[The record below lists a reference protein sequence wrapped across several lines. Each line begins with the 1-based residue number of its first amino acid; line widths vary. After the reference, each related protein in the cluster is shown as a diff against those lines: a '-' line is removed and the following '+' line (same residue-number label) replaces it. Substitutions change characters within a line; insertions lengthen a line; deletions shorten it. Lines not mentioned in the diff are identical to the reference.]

1 MRSTRTLLGILASG
15 GLAVSLAL
23 PAGATQRVVLGS
35 PDSPLSLEFTGEYR
49 LQSTVLTDIPVDAEG
64 TTIGQPYVF
73 DQRLRGR
80 ADLTGRHFRLGTE
93 WDLFTGQMFGPN
105 WDIPGYVD
113 ERNRHT
119 RTVFQREGFVPRRAA
134 LTFTW
139 PALTLEMGLIS
150 SHWGLGMLVN
160 DGNHD
165 PEFGR
170 NDFGDRV
177 VRIRLTGKPLYLQ
190 RDHPMRHALNLSA
203 AFDWVIA
210 DESARFS
217 ERQLAL
223 QGIVSLLYADAR
235 ERQLGIY
242 AVYRH
247 QREMDE
253 ERATRVVVIDA
264 FGHLPIPLSSEGMAL
279 SLAAEGVLI
288 TGETDRSLSYSARRV
303 MGVVSGGAAGV
314 AALHAPGDLVR
325 VKLRGGLASGDPD
338 PDDAI
343 TGDFSFDRNF
353 DVGMVLFD
361 QLSGGAEAA
370 AHAQLTDP
378 ALSPPP
384 DGVDALV
391 TEGAFR
397 RAMFVQ
403 PVFEYDPIHWMG
415 FKVGVLLAT
424 ATVDWTQPYY
434 TYRAGGVPRNHLDTA
449 PDGRFLGTEVDWAVR
464 LGGPVRPVKTSSVEV
479 AFLAQGG
486 HLFVGPALA
495 GEGPDSIHQW
505 LLTGRI
511 RW

>member
-1 MRSTRTLLGILASG
+1 MRTKTILGIVAVGTLAM
-15 GLAVSLAL
+15 AL
-23 PAGATQRVVLGS
+23 GSPASATQRAVLGS
-35 PDSPLSLEFTGEYR
+35 PDSPFTLEFAGEYR
-49 LQSTVLTDIPVDAEG
+49 LQSTILTDTPVDAEG
-64 TTIGQPYVF
+64 TAIDQPYVF

-80 ADLTGRHFRLGTE
+80 FDMVGRHFRFGTE
-93 WDLFTGQMFGPN
+93 WDLFSGQMFGPT
-105 WDIPGYVD
+105 WGIPGEVD

-134 LTFTW
+134 ATFSW
-139 PALTLEMGLIS
+139 PAFTLEMGLIS

-165 PEFGR
+165 PVFGR

-177 VRIRLTGKPLYLQ
+177 VRIRATGKPLYLQ
-190 RDHPMRHALNLSA
+190 QDHPMRHALNVTA

-210 DESARFS
+210 DESARFT

-223 QGIVSLLYADAR
+223 QGIVSVLYADAR
-235 ERQLGIY
+235 ERQIGVY

-247 QREMDE
+247 QKELDDDRL
-253 ERATRVVVIDA
+253 TRVVVIDA
-264 FGHLPIPLSSEGMAL
+264 FGHLPIPVSREGMVL
-279 SLAAEGVLI
+279 SLAAEGALI
-288 TGETDRSLSYSARRV
+288 TGETDRSLSYAARRM
-303 MGVVSGGAAGV
+303 MGVVSGGVAGV
-314 AALHAPGDLVR
+314 VGLHAPGDRVR
-325 VKLRGGLASGDPD
+325 ALLRGGLASGDPD
-338 PDDAI
+338 PDDGI

-361 QLSGGAEAA
+361 QLSGGVEAA
-370 AHAQLTDP
+370 THSQLTDP
-378 ALSPPP
+378 TRSPPP

-403 PVFEYDPIHWMG
+403 PVFEYEPIHWLE

-424 ATVDWTQPYY
+424 AAVDWTQPYY
-434 TYRAGGVPRNHLDTA
+434 TYRAGGVPRNHLDTE
-449 PDGRFLGTEVDWAVR
+449 PEGRFLGAEVDWAVI
-464 LGGPVRPVKTSSVEV
+464 LGGPVRPARAGSVEA
-479 AFLAQGG
+479 AFVAQGG
-486 HLFVGPALA
+486 HLFAGSALV